1 MNDYKIQKY
10 SGTYSFCE
18 GCNDHCCNK
27 VKPNG
32 RIEVP
37 ILLSGEVKKIE
48 ALSKENKNKFSI
60 LKKGLG
66 KGVRAI
72 RTDSKGCYF
81 YRHGKC
87 DIYDARPLDCRI
99 FPFDIIENDGRLTL
113 IGYKSLSPFPLSK
126 DLYVQNLEK
135 AESVL
140 PFFKEDIFTYARM
153 LFPVMD
159 REPFIELAEIQISD
173 GVFQGLIPLESY
185 IANSSF
191 SANNFSGTSATVS

>member
-18 GCNDHCCNK
+18 GCNNTCCSK

-37 ILLSGEVKKIE
+37 ILLHGEAKKIE
-48 ALSKENKNKFSI
+48 KSLKKEQYNFSI
-60 LKKGLG
+60 TREDLG
-66 KGVRAI
+66 NGVKII

-87 DIYDARPLDCRI
+87 DIYEIRPLDCRL
-99 FPFDIIENDGRLTL
+99 FPFDIIEENGSLIL

-140 PFFKEDIFTYARM
+140 PFFKEDIYTYARM
-153 LFPVMD
+153 IFPVMD

-185 IANSSF
+185 IVNSSF
-191 SANNFSGTSATVS
+191 SVNNSSGISLTTS